1 MPRPATGEKVEMIIP
16 SEVKDTGRQASA
28 SYDITSRRNLKMDT
42 MELLARRQSLTDLEK
57 KLQITK
63 I

>member
-28 SYDITSRRNLKMDT
+28 SYDITSGRNLKMNT
-42 MELLARRQSLTDLEK
+42 IGLLAQRQSLTDLEK

>member
-28 SYDITSRRNLKMDT
+28 SYDITSRRNLKMNT
-42 MELLARRQSLTDLEK
+42 IGLLAQRQSLTD
-57 KLQITK
+57 
-63 I
+63 